1 MDTARAV
8 PAGIASG
15 EPAPAGDVAPH
26 GTVAPHQITLAVWG
40 MPEAVAAGERFTI
53 KVGAKSS
60 AGADSGV
67 DLGRG
72 RIALRNSTGAIV
84 ASGFLS
90 GAAWPGT
97 SALFWAEV
105 ELQAPAAPGVRAFS
119 ADFDASDLDPPH
131 SGASFRF
138 DVTVVEPPEH
148 IVTVKVT
155 DKETAAPVAEAQ
167 VRLGPHR
174 AVTDASGLAEMRTA
188 KCRFDLRV
196 WKAGY
201 DAPVVAV
208 DIDGDT
214 FVQVDVTAIP
224 EEDPDARWTG

>member
-8 PAGIASG
+8 PVGIASG
-15 EPAPAGDVAPH
+15 EPAPAGAAAPH
-26 GTVAPHQITLAVWG
+26 EITLAVWG
-40 MPEAVAAGERFTI
+40 IPEAVPAGERFTI

-60 AGADSGV
+60 AGVDAGV

-72 RIALRNSTGAIV
+72 RIEVRNSTGAIV
-84 ASGFLS
+84 TSGFLS
-90 GAAWPGT
+90 DAAWPGT

-105 ELQAPAAPGVRAFS
+105 ELQAPTVPGLHALS
-119 ADFDASDLDPPH
+119 ADFDAGDLDPLH

-148 IVTVKVT
+148 SVTVKVT
-155 DKETAAPVAEAQ
+155 DKETAAPVEDAQ
-167 VRLGPHR
+167 IRLGPYR
-174 AVTDASGLAEMRTA
+174 AVTGASGLAELRIA

-214 FVQVDVTAIP
+214 FVQVEVTAIP

>member
-1 MDTARAV
+1 MDTARAG

-15 EPAPAGDVAPH
+15 EPAPAGA
-26 GTVAPHQITLAVWG
+26 VAPHQITLAVWG
-40 MPEAVAAGERFTI
+40 IPEAVAAGERFTV

-60 AGADSGV
+60 AGADCGVDSANV

-72 RIALRNSTGAIV
+72 RIALRDSTGAIV

-90 GAAWPGT
+90 DAAWPGT

-105 ELQAPAAPGVRAFS
+105 ELQAPTVPGLHALS
-119 ADFDASDLDPPH
+119 ADFDARDLDPPH
-131 SGASFRF
+131 AGASFRF
-138 DVTVVEPPEH
+138 DVMVVEPPEH
-148 IVTVKVT
+148 SVTVKVT
-155 DKETAAPVAEAQ
+155 DKETAGPVEDAH

-174 AVTDASGLAEMRTA
+174 AITGASGLAEMRTA
-188 KCRFDLRV
+188 KCRFDLRI

-214 FVQVDVTAIP
+214 FVRVEVTAIP